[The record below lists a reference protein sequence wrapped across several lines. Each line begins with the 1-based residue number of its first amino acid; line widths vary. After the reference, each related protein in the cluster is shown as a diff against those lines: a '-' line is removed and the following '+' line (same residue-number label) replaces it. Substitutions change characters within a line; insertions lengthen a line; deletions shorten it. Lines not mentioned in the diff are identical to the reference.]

1 MKEVDRVMNEL
12 IQTLKDR
19 KNEIIA
25 IVDDVFKVEREKVAK
40 EEGKW
45 RERQKI
51 CEELLTLSSKKD
63 SD

>member
-1 MKEVDRVMNEL
+1 MSDL

-19 KNEIIA
+19 KNEIIL
-25 IVDDVFKVEREKVAK
+25 IVDDYFKCERDRIVQ
-40 EEGKW
+40 EEQKW

-51 CEELLTLSSKKD
+51 CDELLKMSSRKD